1 LTLMQKHA
9 EGERAHIHQWAAA
22 DGQVVQ
28 QATSTFFKATSSVV
42 NGKDNSVT
50 RPSSSSI
57 TESIDDRD
65 DDTNPKKRQRTDD
78 HEGLRPISYK
88 TACNLRETLM
98 TIWNLASQG
107 KLQLRQGDVD
117 IVKEFA
123 SQHKEELPK
132 IVHVNTPLTKEEI
145 ESVTA
150 ILNEL
155 VDLKYQVNIKDL
167 LSRTKFLKHRQYPMK
182 NVIPCTSIREQST
195 SHRSSKLSC
204 KIFKLL
210 RKRTKV

>member
-1 LTLMQKHA
+1 MQKHA
-9 EGERAHIHQWAAA
+9 EGERAHIHQRAAA
-22 DGQVVQ
+22 DGQLVQ
-28 QATSTFFKATSSVV
+28 QATSTFFKAASSVI
-42 NGKDNSVT
+42 NGKDNSAT

-123 SQHKEELPK
+123 SQHKEELHK

-155 VDLKYQVNIKDL
+155 VKLKYQVNIKDL